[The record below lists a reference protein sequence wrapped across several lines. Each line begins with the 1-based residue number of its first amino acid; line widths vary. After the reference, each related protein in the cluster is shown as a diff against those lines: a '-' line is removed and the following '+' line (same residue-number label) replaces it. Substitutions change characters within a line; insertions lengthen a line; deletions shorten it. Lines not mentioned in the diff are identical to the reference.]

1 MNEVPCPHCGRA
13 FAYSGNVVQ
22 HAAVCPRNPAV
33 RERLAAAIA
42 DPDNPGCAVS
52 SSQYRRVSGALGLP
66 SVEVLW
72 RAFGRWEDVAAEFG
86 LKPQRT
92 ISRPYHPPARSEA
105 ERMAALDAEVGE
117 MEERAEACRRYWDN
131 RGLPVLSSRT
141 LPDGRVAH
149 MLR

>member
-1 MNEVPCPHCGRA
+1 MNEVFCPHCGRGIKGGKEA
-13 FAYSGNVVQ
+13 Q
-22 HAAVCPRNPAV
+22 HVAVCPCNPAV

-42 DPDNPGCAVS
+42 DPDNPGGAVS
-52 SSQYRRVSGALGLP
+52 SLQYRRISGALGLP
-66 SVEVLW
+66 SVEVLT
-72 RAFGRWEDVAAEFG
+72 RAFGSWAGADAAFG
-86 LKPQRT
+86 LKAQRT

-105 ERMAALDAEVGE
+105 ERMAALDAEVSE

>member
-52 SSQYRRVSGALGLP
+52 SSQYRRIAGGLGLP
-66 SVEVLW
+66 STETLARVYGSW
-72 RAFGRWEDVAAEFG
+72 AQVAAEFG
-86 LKPQRT
+86 LKAQRAV
-92 ISRPYHPPARSEA
+92 SAYHPPARSEA
-105 ERMAALDAEVGE
+105 ERMAALDAEVSE
-117 MEERAEACRRYWDN
+117 MEERADACRRYWDN

>member
-1 MNEVPCPHCGRA
+1 M
-13 FAYSGNVVQ
+13 
-22 HAAVCPRNPAV
+22 

-86 LKPQRT
+86 LKAQRT
-92 ISRPYHPPARSEA
+92 VRPYRPPIGSEA
-105 ERMAALDAEVGE
+105 ERMVALDAEVSE
-117 MEERAEACRRYWDN
+117 MEERAAAVRRYWDE
-131 RGLPVLSSRT
+131 RGLPVLSSRR

>member
-1 MNEVPCPHCGRA
+1 MNEVPCPHCGRPIK
-13 FAYSGNVVQ
+13 GGQ

-33 RERLAAAIA
+33 RGRLAVAIA
-42 DPDNPGCAVS
+42 DPDNPGCARAS
-52 SSQYRRVSGALGLP
+52 SEYRRIAGELGLP
-66 SVEVLW
+66 STETLARVYGSW
-72 RAFGRWEDVAAEFG
+72 ADVAAAFG

-92 ISRPYHPPARSEA
+92 ISRPYRPPVRSEA
-105 ERMAALDAEVGE
+105 ECMAALDAEVSE

>member
-1 MNEVPCPHCGRA
+1 MNEVPCPYCARPVKG
-13 FAYSGNVVQ
+13 GNDAR

-33 RERLAAAIA
+33 RGRLAVAIA
-42 DPDNPGCAVS
+42 DPDNPGCARAS
-52 SSQYRRVSGALGLP
+52 SEYRRIAGELGLP
-66 SVEVLW
+66 STETLARVYGSW
-72 RAFGRWEDVAAEFG
+72 ADVAAEFG

-92 ISRPYHPPARSEA
+92 ISRPYRPPVRSEA
-105 ERMAALDAEVGE
+105 ECMAALDAEVSE

>member
-1 MNEVPCPHCGRA
+1 MNEVFCPHCGRA

-33 RERLAAAIA
+33 RGRLAVAIA
-42 DPDNPGCAVS
+42 DPDNPGCARAS
-52 SSQYRRVSGALGLP
+52 SEYRRIAGELGLP
-66 SVEVLW
+66 STETLARVYGSW
-72 RAFGRWEDVAAEFG
+72 ADVAAEFG
-86 LKPQRT
+86 LKARRVV
-92 ISRPYHPPARSEA
+92 RPYRPPIGSEA
-105 ERMAALDAEVGE
+105 KRMAALDAEVSE
-117 MEERAEACRRYWDN
+117 MEERAAACRRYWDE

>member
-1 MNEVPCPHCGRA
+1 MNEVPCPYCARPIKGGKDA
-13 FAYSGNVVQ
+13 M

-33 RERLAAAIA
+33 RERLASAIA
-42 DPDNPGCAVS
+42 DPDNPGGAVS
-52 SSQYRRVSGALGLP
+52 SLQYRRISGALGLP
-66 SVEVLW
+66 SVEVLT
-72 RAFGRWEDVAAEFG
+72 RAFGSWAGAAAAFG
-86 LKPQRT
+86 LKAQRT

-117 MEERAEACRRYWDN
+117 MEERAEACRRYWDE

-141 LPDGRVAH
+141 LPDGRTAH